1 METKRNYRYTAKT
14 LQMANH
20 KIAACPDTA
29 KNKAKQF
36 IREYFDGLD
45 IPEKYIAIAV
55 EKTFES
61 SSTQE
66 ELNVNAKNYLLRNIR
81 RM

>member
-1 METKRNYRYTAKT
+1 MEKKNYSYTART
-14 LQMANH
+14 LSAVNH
-20 KIAACPDTA
+20 KIAARPETA
-29 KNKAKQF
+29 KNEAKQF
-36 IREYFDGLD
+36 IREYFAGLD

-66 ELNVNAKNYLLRNIR
+66 ELNVNAKNYLLKNIK

>member
-1 METKRNYRYTAKT
+1 MERNYRYSAKT
-14 LQMANH
+14 LQAVNH
-20 KIAACPDTA
+20 KIAAYPDKA
-29 KNKAKQF
+29 KNEAKQY

-55 EKTFES
+55 EKTFDR
-61 SSTQE
+61 SSTQDE
-66 ELNVNAKNYLLRNIR
+66 FNVNAKNYLIKNLS